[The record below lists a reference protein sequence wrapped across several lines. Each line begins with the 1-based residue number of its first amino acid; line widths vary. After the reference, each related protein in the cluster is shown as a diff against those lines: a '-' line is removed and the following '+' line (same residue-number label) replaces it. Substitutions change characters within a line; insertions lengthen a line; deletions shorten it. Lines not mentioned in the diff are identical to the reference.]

1 MGEEREGYHSCNSA
15 SGLADKRVRI
25 TRPQGQRK
33 EKGEGMR

>member
-15 SGLADKRVRI
+15 SGLADKRI

>member
-25 TRPQGQRK
+25 TRPQGR
-33 EKGEGMR
+33 ERRRGRG